1 MGLVKKSNVRLC
13 SDLYTQGSKM
23 TNFLRIDNTYRILTD
38 GEIETSDALPI
49 ANYLF
54 RYDEKKGVWLE
65 KTDSFTIPEKV
76 YGSLGDRTKRI
87 LYSFDQRK
95 NQTTGV
101 LLSGYK
107 GSGKTLL
114 ARNLCIE
121 ANLPVISIDT
131 PYNLSLITDVLAT
144 ISVPFVLLIDEFE
157 KKYPSAD
164 DNHRRRDAE
173 DLEKAS
179 ASFLSFLDGTS
190 NFQRLVVLTVNN
202 SYKVNPHLLSRPGR
216 VFYHYTYTGMSKDE
230 ITSYLDDK
238 LTNKD
243 KLQILRNEI
252 DSLAVM
258 GSLTFDILQ
267 AIVEEV
273 NRYPDVNVHELLK
286 PMNIGL
292 VTDNLRFDV
301 FCTVDG
307 NRMDFDGGKS
317 WVGNP
322 FEIDMYIGQH
332 IVIPT
337 LGNNKKGGKINISSL
352 PEKKHI
358 AKPADMEKDSST
370 VYLRANIQP
379 EDFLFVKNGLFVYKC
394 STDSNSEPFFS
405 GKRVEV
411 VLKPNLRMGG
421 GWLTNS
427 K

>member
-1 MGLVKKSNVRLC
+1 
-13 SDLYTQGSKM
+13 M
-23 TNFLRIDNTYRILTD
+23 TNFLRIDSTYRILAD
-38 GEIETSDALPI
+38 GEIETSGILPVG
-49 ANYLF
+49 NYLF

-65 KTDSFTIPEKV
+65 KTDSFTMPEKV
-76 YGSLGDRTKRI
+76 YGSLGERTKRI

-121 ANLPVISIDT
+121 AKLPVIIIDT
-131 PYNLSLITDVLAT
+131 PYNLSLITDVLSS

-164 DNHRRRDAE
+164 DDHRRRDAE
-173 DLEKAS
+173 ELEKAS

-202 SYKVNPHLLSRPGR
+202 SYKVNSHLLSRPGR

-238 LTNKD
+238 LVNKD
-243 KLQILRNEI
+243 KLQLLRNEI
-252 DSLAVM
+252 DSLAIM

-273 NRYPDVNVHELLK
+273 NRYPDVNVHQLLK

-292 VTDNLRFDV
+292 VTENLRFDV
-301 FCTVDG
+301 FCIIDG
-307 NRMDFDGGKS
+307 IRVEFDGGKT

-322 FEIDMYIGQH
+322 FEIDMYVGQH
-332 IVIPT
+332 IVIP
-337 LGNNKKGGKINISSL
+337 GKDKKDAKKGKISAENA
-352 PEKKHI
+352 PEFI
-358 AKPADMEKDSST
+358 RDLVAAAGETKPKYRGAST

-379 EDFLFVKNGLFVYKC
+379 EDFMFVKNGLFVYKC
-394 STDSNSEPFFS
+394 SVESASEPFFS
-405 GKRVEV
+405 GKSVEI
-411 VLKPNLRMGG
+411 VLKPNLRMAG
-421 GWLTNS
+421 GWLTTS